1 MFKRNLFSAI
11 AAFLLISIL
20 AACAGSAST
29 PAAVPEVVE
38 PVVETVQPADT
49 EAAQPTVEDSQP
61 VATEAAQS
69 PTVLSDAEMEVLIQ
83 QKLQGSPHTLS
94 FVLEENR
101 TAEEWSEIL
110 DRMIGYGAK
119 INAEEKQLIIDWLV
133 SR

>member
-1 MFKRNLFSAI
+1 MVKRNILSLL

-20 AACAGSAST
+20 AACASGASE

-38 PVVETVQPADT
+38 PVVETLQPAATEAVQPTIEDSQPAET
-49 EAAQPTVEDSQP
+49 EAAQAPST
-61 VATEAAQS
+61 
-69 PTVLSDAEMEVLIQ
+69 LSDAEMEALIL

-94 FVLEENR
+94 FILEENN
-101 TAEEWSEIL
+101 TAEEWSVIL
-110 DRMIGYGAK
+110 DHMIGYGAK

>member
-1 MFKRNLFSAI
+1 MFKRNLLGAI

-20 AACAGSAST
+20 AACTSAAST
-29 PAAVPEVVE
+29 PAAVPEVV
-38 PVVETVQPADT
+38 QPAETTSAPAAT
-49 EAAQPTVEDSQP
+49 EAVQPTVEASQP
-61 VATEAAQS
+61 AATEAAQAPS
-69 PTVLSDAEMEVLIQ
+69 TLSDAEMEALIL

>member
-11 AAFLLISIL
+11 AAFLLIAIL
-20 AACAGSAST
+20 AACAGSAGT

-38 PVVETVQPADT
+38 PVVETVQPAAT
-49 EAAQPTVEDSQP
+49 EAAQPAVEDNLP
-61 VATEAAQS
+61 AATEAAQS